1 MYHVCRECLE
11 HSGNRALLDTSQV
24 LSTLFP
30 RIPPPEEQQSFTS
43 WIAVVVL
50 CVVQTTNVDEMSLN
64 VIAMFAQKAK
74 FTIARFSKPV
84 LRFARPKLYTCVLVL
99 E

>member
-50 CVVQTTNVDEMSLN
+50 CVVQTTNVDEMSLKCHCD
-64 VIAMFAQKAK
+64 VRTESI
-74 FTIARFSKPV
+74 I
-84 LRFARPKLYTCVLVL
+84 
-99 E
+99 